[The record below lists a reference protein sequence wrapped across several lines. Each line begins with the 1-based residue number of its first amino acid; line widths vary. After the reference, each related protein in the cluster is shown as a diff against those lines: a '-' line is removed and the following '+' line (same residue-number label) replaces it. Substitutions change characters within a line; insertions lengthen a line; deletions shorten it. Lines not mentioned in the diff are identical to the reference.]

1 LTIVQKDFENFKRQ
15 ISREQQSM
23 LTLVSGAGGN
33 RPSAIHLS
41 SAGRTTFGRAKKPP
55 LATDHHTTLGQDGS
69 DVSRFHASA
78 TCQQLPDG
86 AHRWLLKDNNSLNG
100 LLVNHQR
107 VDSDEIVLLKGGD
120 LIAFGG
126 QSPEPVLT
134 CA

>member
-1 LTIVQKDFENFKRQ
+1 
-15 ISREQQSM
+15 M

-69 DVSRFHASA
+69 DVSRFHAST

-86 AHRWLLKDNNSLNG
+86 TSAHRWLLNTLTSIQG
-100 LLVNHQR
+100 FYR
-107 VDSDEIVLLKGGD
+107 VSGSIPVGRLPGAIKGPFKAIRYY
-120 LIAFGG
+120 LGG
-126 QSPEPVLT
+126 
-134 CA
+134 